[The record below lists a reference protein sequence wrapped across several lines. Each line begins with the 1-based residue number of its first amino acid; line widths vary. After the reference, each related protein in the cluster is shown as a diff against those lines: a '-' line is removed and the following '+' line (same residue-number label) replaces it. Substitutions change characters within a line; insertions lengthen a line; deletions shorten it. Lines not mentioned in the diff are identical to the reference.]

1 MSETSPVFD
10 SDAAVLGWLDA
21 PMNFALRPDPV
32 SPDFRPERR
41 IAVCLLIVE
50 KSRAGKATWK
60 AMHVLSWALQSSKRV
75 EMLANLKFG
84 NGLLDM
90 PLVRFEPALDR
101 ALDLAVGLGLL
112 SRESL
117 GPFELTETGRKALA
131 EVREAGVL
139 GSEVAALAAVN
150 GKVSNK
156 DIERLLEW
164 RSR

>member
-1 MSETSPVFD
+1 MTETSPVFD
-10 SDAAVLGWLDA
+10 VDTAVLGWLDA
-21 PMNFALRPDPV
+21 PLNFAVRADPV

-50 KSRAGKATWK
+50 KSRAGKANWK
-60 AMHVLSWALQSSKRV
+60 TIHVLSWALQSPKRV
-75 EMLANLKFG
+75 EMLANIKVG

-101 ALDLAVGLGLL
+101 ALDLAVGLGFL
-112 SRESL
+112 SREGV
-117 GPFELTETGRKALA
+117 GPFELTEIGREVLA
-131 EVREAGVL
+131 EVREASVL
-139 GSEVAALAAVN
+139 EPEVAALAAVN
-150 GKVSNK
+150 GKVSNR

>member
-1 MSETSPVFD
+1 MTEGSAVFD
-10 SDAAVLGWLDA
+10 ADAAVLEWLDA
-21 PMNFALRPDPV
+21 PMNFVSRPDPV

-60 AMHVLSWALQSSKRV
+60 AMHVLSWALQSPSRIK
-75 EMLANLKFG
+75 MLANLKVG
-84 NGLLDM
+84 KDLLDM

-112 SRESL
+112 SRHDL
-117 GPFELTETGRKALA
+117 GPFELTEAGREALC
-131 EVREAGVL
+131 EIREAGVL
-139 GSEVAALAAVN
+139 EGEVDALAVVN
-150 GKVSNK
+150 GKISNR

>member
-1 MSETSPVFD
+1 MTEGPAIC
-10 SDAAVLGWLDA
+10 DADTAVLGWLDA
-21 PMNFALRPDPV
+21 PLNFVSRPDPV

-60 AMHVLSWALQSSKRV
+60 AMHVLSWALQSPKRI
-75 EMLANLKFG
+75 EMLANVKVG
-84 NGLLDM
+84 NDLLDM

-112 SRESL
+112 ARDGL
-117 GPFELTETGRKALA
+117 GPFELTEAGRGALS
-131 EVREAGVL
+131 EIHEAGVL
-139 GSEVAALAAVN
+139 EGEVDALAVVN
-150 GKVSNK
+150 GKISNK

>member
-1 MSETSPVFD
+1 MTDSRSTFD
-10 SDAAVLGWLDA
+10 NDAEILGWLDT
-21 PMNFALRPDPV
+21 PINFTLRPDPV

-60 AMHVLSWALQSSKRV
+60 AMHVLSWALQSPKRV
-75 EMLANLKFG
+75 EMLANLKMG

-90 PLVRFEPALDR
+90 PIVRFEPALDR
-101 ALDLAVGLGLL
+101 ALDLAVGLGFL
-112 SRESL
+112 SRKDL
-117 GPFELTETGRKALA
+117 GPFELTDSGRRALA
-131 EVREAGVL
+131 EVRDAGVL
-139 GSEVAALAAVN
+139 ENEVAALAAVS
-150 GKVSNK
+150 GKVSNA